1 MFFVVLA
8 CLGSA
13 LEPELPSEPAPRAQ
27 PAKNLILIVL
37 DTTREDMLLQ
47 AATPTID
54 ALAARGER
62 VERAWSGG
70 TWTVPG
76 VSSMMLGMPVRAHG
90 WDLGSG
96 RLGRYPP
103 LPSEPLLAEVL
114 QEQGFATIGLHT
126 NPYLAEE
133 LGFDRGFDVWR
144 RVSDQIMARE
154 LEKELA
160 RTWSPDG
167 RNFVYLHYIGPHS
180 PVNPSEAQIQ
190 GLDLDAS
197 WYEGRGGMEIG
208 VAKRGRLPGAR
219 EAYGQGYLGVLA
231 DTDARLAQALALL
244 EPYMEDSVVILT
256 SDHGEMLG
264 EQGVVGHGTW
274 VHEPLTWVP
283 YVAVGLGRSLPET
296 LSTTATP
303 ALVCQALGIAH
314 DWPVQVDGPVVSQR
328 EGQFSLLLG
337 QEKGVWEPGEAPYSV
352 DLSAAALGGSPQAPS
367 AEMLAAKTAF
377 ERAFPAAALPLGLVE
392 LPAETQEQL
401 KAMGYTE

>member
-1 MFFVVLA
+1 MLFVVLA

-13 LEPELPSEPAPRAQ
+13 LEPELPSEPAPRTQ

-103 LPSEPLLAEVL
+103 LPREPMLAEVL

-144 RVSDQIMARE
+144 RVSDPVMARE
-154 LEKELA
+154 LERELA
-160 RTWSPDG
+160 RTWKPDG

-180 PVNPSEAQIQ
+180 HI
-190 GLDLDAS
+190 
-197 WYEGRGGMEIG
+197 
-208 VAKRGRLPGAR
+208 
-219 EAYGQGYLGVLA
+219 
-231 DTDARLAQALALL
+231 
-244 EPYMEDSVVILT
+244 
-256 SDHGEMLG
+256 
-264 EQGVVGHGTW
+264 
-274 VHEPLTWVP
+274 
-283 YVAVGLGRSLPET
+283 
-296 LSTTATP
+296 
-303 ALVCQALGIAH
+303 
-314 DWPVQVDGPVVSQR
+314 
-328 EGQFSLLLG
+328 
-337 QEKGVWEPGEAPYSV
+337 
-352 DLSAAALGGSPQAPS
+352 
-367 AEMLAAKTAF
+367 
-377 ERAFPAAALPLGLVE
+377 
-392 LPAETQEQL
+392 
-401 KAMGYTE
+401 